1 MRNGRAGMESLVA
14 TQKFGLQCYGLGSG
28 WVILI
33 QNDTIDLFKEL
44 SLWLLER
51 AGRKAGRSIR

>member
-1 MRNGRAGMESLVA
+1 MESLVA